1 MYFSLLPSS
10 FFICEFNFKNP
21 KNHSF
26 CHARYDCG
34 FFMLKFIELWN
45 GRKLINSI
53 NPMEMPITRK
63 LLTLK
68 WLQWVDNKISW
79 QEMLF

>member
-1 MYFSLLPSS
+1 
-10 FFICEFNFKNP
+10 
-21 KNHSF
+21 
-26 CHARYDCG
+26 
-34 FFMLKFIELWN
+34 MLKFIELWN

>member
-1 MYFSLLPSS
+1 
-10 FFICEFNFKNP
+10 
-21 KNHSF
+21 
-26 CHARYDCG
+26 
-34 FFMLKFIELWN
+34 MLKFIELWN

-53 NPMEMPITRK
+53 NPMEMPIIRK